1 MPSRLG
7 SLIDRVK
14 SPIRNGLIPG
24 SSKSTLNGT
33 SSRKSSTRK
42 STSSGATTPSPVSEI
57 KASSA
62 AIKEKKQLDKD
73 EKRVRAE
80 MDKMERDRLAQEEH
94 DRDPARDRY
103 GLIPHDGSPLNDE
116 QERED
121 FRNIPK
127 EVGHTVLFRARI
139 QSIRPMSAK
148 LAFIVFRQ
156 QLFTVQGVLRATDEE
171 GDVSEN
177 MVRWAEKLPRET
189 IVLVEG
195 MVREAEKEVLSTEI
209 HKFEMDVVKLHVL
222 SEVTESPAWTVADA
236 ARPIDAMD
244 EDNEALTNTGRIG
257 GISLQSRLKHRA
269 MDLRT
274 PTNQA
279 IFTIQARVCR
289 YFREYLDERG
299 FLEVHTAKLQPAAT
313 ESGSSVFKVD
323 YFQRAAFLAQSPQL
337 AKETCISADFERVYE
352 IGPVFRAENSNT
364 HRHMTEFTGLDLEM
378 AIEHSYLEART
389 VIDGLLK
396 HVFRSL
402 QTQNAEEIERV
413 KRQFPH
419 DDLVFPEETVILA
432 FTDGIRLLQES
443 GWTEEDGEEIDEY
456 EDLSRPAEVRLG
468 QLVKEKYNTDYYILD
483 KFPAEVRPFYTMPDP
498 SNPKLSNSFDIFL
511 RGEEILSGGQRL
523 HSAKELEA
531 RITAAGINPAEM
543 ADYLDAFRWGV
554 PPHAGGGIG
563 LERLV
568 MLFLKL
574 GNLRNASLFPRDP
587 RSFPD
592 AVPAAGIHIHNDVT
606 LPHVD
611 RVVGY
616 DEETVASQDDMRLAG
631 HPPLEDLIAKY
642 GDSTN
647 TAWTDPGYKVW
658 RYEKTGAAI
667 GYVDSHGHSVSWGYP
682 LCTNEELPEVI
693 NAYIAWLKHQHLKP
707 IWLNVNAHTEK
718 YLAEDLGWRALSVT
732 ADQRVQC
739 DDPRSQGNKTVQRKV
754 RAAERDGMT
763 VQMVKGEVSAELR
776 AEVDAHIAAWQN
788 SREGTQ
794 VHTTKLRPWADCQ
807 HRTYFIGREKNGKAC
822 GLISLAKLAPE
833 HGYQIKWALA
843 FPDSPQGTSEYLLYH
858 VIGVMRDAGVHSATF
873 GAGAKD
879 SLEVVDNIKG
889 IKAKLLSQMY
899 QAIVS
904 SFSLTN
910 KTRYREKFGTFQDDL
925 YVCYP
930 DGSMG
935 LSGIEAIMRSVKDPQ
950 AKKKKKRAS
959 ANGADHDAASTPAST
974 HGGASIQSARDSTA
988 AKLNGIV
995 GNTGDSVTLSKAAGG
1010 A

>member
-1 MPSRLG
+1 MPSRLSG
-7 SLIDRVK
+7 LIERVR
-14 SPIRNGLIPG
+14 SPIRTGLIPG
-24 SSKSTLNGT
+24 TGSSHNSIASGA
-33 SSRKSSTRK
+33 SSRVASV
-42 STSSGATTPSPVSEI
+42 SGVASDATTTSNLKHNGSI
-57 KASSA
+57 S
-62 AIKEKKQLDKD
+62 KEQKQLDKD
-73 EKRVRAE
+73 EKRIRAE
-80 MDKMERDRLAQEEH
+80 MEKAERERLDMEEH
-94 DRDPARDRY
+94 DRNPARERY
-103 GLIPHDGSPLNDE
+103 GIIPHNGTKLNDDM
-116 QERED
+116 ERED
-121 FRNIPK
+121 FRNIRK

-139 QSIRPMSAK
+139 QSTRPMSAK
-148 LAFIVFRQ
+148 LAFIIFRQ
-156 QLFTVQGVLRATDEE
+156 QLLTVQGVIRATDEA
-171 GDVSEN
+171 GGVSEH

-195 MVREAEKEVLSTEI
+195 KIREAEHEVISTEI
-209 HKFEMDVVKLHVL
+209 HKFEMDIMKLHVL
-222 SEVTESPAWTVADA
+222 SEVTSSPAWTVADA

-244 EDNEALTNTGRIG
+244 EDNESLTNTGRIG
-257 GISLQSRLKHRA
+257 GISLQSRLRHRA

-279 IFTIQARVCR
+279 IFLIQSRVCR
-289 YFREYLDERG
+289 YMREFLDERG
-299 FLEVHTAKLQPAAT
+299 FVEIHTAKLQPAAT

-364 HRHMTEFTGLDLEM
+364 HRHMTEFTGLDMEM
-378 AIEHSYLEART
+378 AIEHSYLEARDI
-389 VIDGLLK
+389 IDGMLK
-396 HVFRSL
+396 HIFRSL
-402 QTQNAEEIERV
+402 QTKNAEEIERV

-419 DDLVFPEETVILA
+419 DDLVFPEETVILP
-432 FTDGIRLLQES
+432 FPEGIKLLKES

-468 QLVKEKYNTDYYILD
+468 QLVKEKFNTDYYILD

-498 SNPKLSNSFDIFL
+498 ENPKLSNSFDIFL

-523 HSAKELEA
+523 HSAKEIEK
-531 RITAAGINPAEM
+531 RIEAAGINPAEM
-543 ADYLDAFRWGV
+543 EDYINAFRWGM

-611 RVVGY
+611 RVIGY
-616 DEETVASQDDMRLAG
+616 NEETVASQDDMRLPS

-658 RYEKTGAAI
+658 RYEKNGAAI

-682 LCTNEELPEVI
+682 LCKPEELPEVI
-693 NAYIAWLKHQHLKP
+693 NAYVAWLKHNHLKP
-707 IWLNVNAHTEK
+707 IWLNVDARTEK
-718 YLAEDLGWRALSVT
+718 FLAEELGWRALSVT

-739 DDPRSQGNKTVQRKV
+739 DDPHTQGNKTVQRKV

-763 VQMVKGEVSAELR
+763 FQMIKGEVSAELR
-776 AEVDAHIAAWQN
+776 AEIDEHILAWQD

-807 HRTYFIGREKNGKAC
+807 HRTYFISRDKAGKAC
-822 GLISLAKLAPE
+822 GLISLAKLSPE

-843 FPDSPQGTSEYLLYH
+843 FPGSPQGTSEYLLH
-858 VIGVMRDAGVHSATF
+858 HAISIMRDAGVHTATF

-879 SLEVVDNIKG
+879 SLEVIDNIKG

-899 QAIVS
+899 EAIVS

-910 KTRYREKFGTFQDDL
+910 KSRYREKFGTFQDDL

-935 LSGIEAIMRSVKDPQ
+935 LKGIEAIMRSVKDPQ
-950 AKKKKKRAS
+950 SKKKNKRAS
-959 ANGADHDAASTPAST
+959 NDANGDAVSTSASTQ
-974 HGGASIQSARDSTA
+974 GGASTRTGADSTA
-988 AKLNGIV
+988 VKLNEIA
-995 GNTGDSVTLSKAAGG
+995 NTSGQSMLSKAANG